1 MLVWILKQ
9 TTMFWLQC
17 RVKVLAQWVWNV
29 RMRFSYSSFKT
40 LVTHRNL
47 AHWVRHILIKL
58 LQFSFNALLA
68 ILEPQRRPSILD
80 FGVHFYGG
88 SELSKKTFKMIAT
101 DAKNAENRTRSEFF
115 LWRTKFWE
123 AFCKRDWH
131 NMRSYLFFN
140 MQKLVTKI
148 TNSYRTFIYTFQGKQ
163 ATKDVLT
170 DRIKV
175 LNEWH
180 TYTFTGY
187 RNNYDTG
194 AYNI

>member
-1 MLVWILKQ
+1 MQSKGPCLKCSYAFFIFVILKIGHTQ
-9 TTMFWLQC
+9 KSCTLSR
-17 RVKVLAQWVWNV
+17 RV
-29 RMRFSYSSFKT
+29 
-40 LVTHRNL
+40 
-47 AHWVRHILIKL
+47 LIKL

-80 FGVHFYGG
+80 FGVNFYSG

-148 TNSYRTFIYTFQGKQ
+148 TDSVCKNLYLHISGEASYKGCTYRSNKSFKRMTHIHVY
-163 ATKDVLT
+163 
-170 DRIKV
+170 RIQEQ
-175 LNEWH
+175 LR
-180 TYTFTGY
+180 Y
-187 RNNYDTG
+187 RSL
-194 AYNI
+194 